1 VGKLTFFPALHNKMA
16 NSSSLK
22 LSISAIIDDVEIV
35 SADLQ
40 RANVEDTKNIN
51 NRIDPPNIQ

>member
-1 VGKLTFFPALHNKMA
+1 M